1 MDTVSIENRY
11 GVMGMKA
18 ASVAAV
24 ADGAAR
30 TGAGR
35 ATGKVASTAL
45 KMAARVAA
53 LFLCASAAMAATPEA
68 KALFE
73 HAKAAAATEYKAARE
88 RCNTVAGNPREVC
101 IATANAARVR
111 AEADATAQY
120 RNTLR
125 AYTKARIDIA
135 NADFAL
141 DRTRCAALAG
151 NERDVCV
158 ERAKASRTA
167 ALADARADKKVI
179 EARSDAREDKRIA
192 EYKVAAEKCE
202 ALSGTAR
209 DQCVAAAKS
218 QFGY

>member
-1 MDTVSIENRY
+1 
-11 GVMGMKA
+11 
-18 ASVAAV
+18 
-24 ADGAAR
+24 
-30 TGAGR
+30 
-35 ATGKVASTAL
+35 
-45 KMAARVAA
+45 
-53 LFLCASAAMAATPEA
+53 MAATPEA
-68 KALFE
+68 KTLFE
-73 HAKAAAATEYKAARE
+73 NAKAAAAAEYKAARE
-88 RCNTVAGNPREVC
+88 HCNAAAGNPKDIC
-101 IATANAARVR
+101 IAEAKAARVR

-141 DRTRCAALAG
+141 DRTRCAALTG

-179 EARSDAREDKRIA
+179 QARSDAREDKRIA
-192 EYKVAAEKCE
+192 EYKVAAEKCD
-202 ALSGTAR
+202 ALAGAAK

>member
-1 MDTVSIENRY
+1 
-11 GVMGMKA
+11 MKA
-18 ASVAAV
+18 RVIAALLLC
-24 ADGAAR
+24 AGAA
-30 TGAGR
+30 
-35 ATGKVASTAL
+35 
-45 KMAARVAA
+45 
-53 LFLCASAAMAATPEA
+53 SAAATPEA

-73 HAKAAAATEYKAARE
+73 NARAAAAADYKAARD
-88 RCNTVAGNPREVC
+88 RCNGVAGNPKDIC
-101 IATANAARVR
+101 IAEAKAARVR

-125 AYTKARIDIA
+125 AYTKARVDIA

-192 EYKVAAEKCE
+192 EYRVAAEKCD
-202 ALSGTAR
+202 ALAGTAK

-218 QFGY
+218 QYGY

>member
-1 MDTVSIENRY
+1 MRALLTH
-11 GVMGMKA
+11 A
-18 ASVAAV
+18 ASIVLFACATAA
-24 ADGAAR
+24 
-30 TGAGR
+30 
-35 ATGKVASTAL
+35 S
-45 KMAARVAA
+45 
-53 LFLCASAAMAATPEA
+53 AATPEA

-73 HAKAAAATEYKAARE
+73 QARSAAAAEYKAVRE
-88 RCNTVAGNPREVC
+88 RCNSLAGNPKDVC
-101 IATANAARVR
+101 IAEAKAARVR
-111 AEADATAQY
+111 AEADATAQF

-192 EYKVAAEKCE
+192 EYKVAAEKCD
-202 ALSGTAR
+202 ALSGTAK